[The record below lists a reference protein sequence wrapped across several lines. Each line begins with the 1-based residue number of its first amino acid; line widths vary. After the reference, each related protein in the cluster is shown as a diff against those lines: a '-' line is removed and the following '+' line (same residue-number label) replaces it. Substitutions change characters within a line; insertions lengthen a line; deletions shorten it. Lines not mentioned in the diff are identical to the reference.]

1 MKNGLY
7 DFCVSTIVD
16 RHRLEEFALKGSG
29 SITERRAWKTAKR
42 LLDEAHKQEKD
53 MPVIFSDAAHNSE
66 HLLLWGILKKIDIRG
81 DQTTVQFNDAQRV
94 RGNHGRQ
101 ELTLRSKGRSIKPN
115 YIRPYAIC
123 ETPLFLE

>member
-16 RHRLEEFALKGSG
+16 RHRLEEFALKGTG

-42 LLDEAHKQEKD
+42 LLADADKQGRG
-53 MPVIFSDAAHNSE
+53 MPIVLSDAAYNAE
-66 HLLLWGILKKIDIRG
+66 RLRLWAILKKVEIEG
-81 DQTTVQFNDAQRV
+81 DQTTVRFNDVQRI

-101 ELTLRSKGRSIKPN
+101 DLRLKSSGEPIKPHF
-115 YIRPYAIC
+115 IRPYAIC
-123 ETPLFLE
+123 KTPPFLK